1 VCMHACN
8 SITLHGFPSNLNP
21 GGLVLSFDSPWEWIL
36 GTGLKKNR
44 RLYAV
49 KYAAAGVL
57 AVRSD
62 LDWVI
67 SITSSTQIHR
77 AKGRRYHN
85 AGFFLCVWVANV
97 NPANG

>member
-1 VCMHACN
+1 
-8 SITLHGFPSNLNP
+8 
-21 GGLVLSFDSPWEWIL
+21 LSFDSPWEWIF
-36 GTGLKKNR
+36 GTGLKKNP

-77 AKGRRYHN
+77 AKGRR
-85 AGFFLCVWVANV
+85 
-97 NPANG
+97 